1 MVELADTQDLGSCA
15 SQRAGSTPVTR
26 TTGSMFSLH
35 TGPRA
40 KEITRNVMQGR
51 LGNLLVT

>member
-26 TTGSMFSLH
+26 TIIKNAVSGIGFS
-35 TGPRA
+35 A
-40 KEITRNVMQGR
+40 F
-51 LGNLLVT
+51 LLSYHLNIINHYYQIL